1 MKMEL
6 SALKEE
12 VVSMLHALSM
22 TDYKTKALTHGTSYQ
37 FIIEDFGIIICAL
50 EVTDI
55 VVVRSKVIEFYKDW
69 RVFYIT
75 TDDDLFHKKDELLYE
90 LMRCGYMK
98 WIRLTYPR
106 QFNKVIGLTD
116 LGHKIIRKRLEL
128 WENKPKYKF
137 LIEDNKDALLN
148 STSYVV
154 ALDPGFF
161 DYMPEII

>member
-1 MKMEL
+1 
-6 SALKEE
+6 
-12 VVSMLHALSM
+12 
-22 TDYKTKALTHGTSYQ
+22 
-37 FIIEDFGIIICAL
+37 
-50 EVTDI
+50 
-55 VVVRSKVIEFYKDW
+55 
-69 RVFYIT
+69 
-75 TDDDLFHKKDELLYE
+75 
-90 LMRCGYMK
+90 MK

-148 STSYVV
+148 STSYVM